1 MTTRLP
7 VPEVVRTQE
16 NALGGVL
23 VVTQPGYGPEEYSS
37 ARRAFLFDKSVDRG
51 PVLNRFGDWFEL
63 WGIDVKRVR
72 GTEGAFERSFF
83 TLEWPE
89 VPVSGHGPQ
98 TVPRIAE
105 HILALRDCIL
115 ERRPR
120 LVIFLSCYLWQ
131 AVNLPSSLEVLSD
144 ACGSPLDHGRRIT
157 TERLAAYVQKWSKL
171 QMLALPQPSKNT
183 TEKCVLAMAQGVRQ
197 TLEECAPAPENVQDP
212 LTESALDFLYQ
223 AGGEDLVLTAAKYL
237 TETSDPFDAVEA
249 LVTSE
254 CFKDVHKKKSDVFLV
269 SVLLSSGNFDFALQ
283 SLEKKF
289 GGIFGKKDVLA
300 AYVSA
305 LLHCAMAD
313 PVKFGRSSVFEFFVG
328 GEKLIDK
335 KQPEYVWLQLLN
347 ALMSEDPGKELKKL
361 LGDKKLGYVRDAAF
375 RNLFFGRFEFV
386 RNKVPEEIAQELNRV
401 L

>member
-98 TVPRIAE
+98 TVPHIAE
-105 HILALRDCIL
+105 HILALRDSIL

-157 TERLAAYVQKWSKL
+157 MTSLL
-171 QMLALPQPSKNT
+171 
-183 TEKCVLAMAQGVRQ
+183 
-197 TLEECAPAPENVQDP
+197 TLMGSLSN
-212 LTESALDFLYQ
+212 L
-223 AGGEDLVLTAAKYL
+223 
-237 TETSDPFDAVEA
+237 EA
-249 LVTSE
+249 
-254 CFKDVHKKKSDVFLV
+254 
-269 SVLLSSGNFDFALQ
+269 
-283 SLEKKF
+283 
-289 GGIFGKKDVLA
+289 
-300 AYVSA
+300 
-305 LLHCAMAD
+305 
-313 PVKFGRSSVFEFFVG
+313 
-328 GEKLIDK
+328 
-335 KQPEYVWLQLLN
+335 
-347 ALMSEDPGKELKKL
+347 
-361 LGDKKLGYVRDAAF
+361 
-375 RNLFFGRFEFV
+375 
-386 RNKVPEEIAQELNRV
+386 
-401 L
+401 